1 MDLGSL
7 SESLKTELNSH
18 LNSLSSFEGMLPYV
32 YTDVSKLAGTKVIAV
47 ESNVDT
53 GFHAVAFEKDNY
65 IIMTYRGGRIISI
78 EFSRIL
84 KFS

>member
-32 YTDVSKLAGTKVIAV
+32 YTDVSLNWQAP
-47 ESNVDT
+47 
-53 GFHAVAFEKDNY
+53 
-65 IIMTYRGGRIISI
+65 R
-78 EFSRIL
+78 
-84 KFS
+84 